1 MKTWLG
7 WTGLTKQSRMEGRK
21 RRSESE
27 RRSRGSER
35 GRVPPVFDLPD
46 IKRNKDLSR
55 LKADLEERAR
65 ARPDQRRGP
74 RPRVEVL
81 YIDATRNVGVVLGE
95 KNVGAN
101 MKKQDK
107 R

>member
-1 MKTWLG
+1 
-7 WTGLTKQSRMEGRK
+7 MEGRT

-27 RRSRGSER
+27 RRSRGSESLSL
-35 GRVPPVFDLPD
+35 GPPVFDLPD
-46 IKRNKDLSR
+46 IKRNKDLTR
-55 LKADLEERAR
+55 LKADLEERER
-65 ARPDQRRGP
+65 ARSDLKRPRRTP
-74 RPRVEVL
+74 RPGVEVL
-81 YIDATRNVGVVLGE
+81 YVDATRNVGVVLGE

>member
-1 MKTWLG
+1 
-7 WTGLTKQSRMEGRK
+7 MEGRK
-21 RRSESE
+21 KRSESE
-27 RRSRGSER
+27 VRSRGSSSL
-35 GRVPPVFDLPD
+35 GPPVFDLPD
-46 IKRNKDLSR
+46 IKRNKDLCR

-65 ARPDQRRGP
+65 ARSDLKKPWRGP

-81 YIDATRNVGVVLGE
+81 YVDATRSVGVVLGE

-101 MKKQDK
+101 MKKDQ